1 MFVLAPSTRFGYFIY
16 PAAMILWL
24 LVSQAGRNFA
34 EQPAP
39 EDPEALTL
47 PIDPEVLT
55 LPVDPEVLTSP
66 EDPEDPKIL
75 ATPAS
80 G

>member
-1 MFVLAPSTRFGYFIY
+1 V
-16 PAAMILWL
+16 
-24 LVSQAGRNFA
+24 
-34 EQPAP
+34 
-39 EDPEALTL
+39 DPEAL
-47 PIDPEVLT
+47 I